1 MGNHRTLWWIF
12 QLATFEDTGRYLKIH
27 NGQLGRLG
35 EYLSD
40 MLIPCSTG
48 SSLCGIR
55 QFFGPWEGHRNPCEL
70 TTIPSTWVSQYLIQ
84 LLTYV
89 VAKNIYRL
97 YIYINYIHTHEYP
110 VKSQCWMIIYL
121 LGRNPQAKLLPGPKA
136 AVEICWERH
145 PWRNVARKDY
155 TTGGQVI
162 LRCCQQLSIHPKL
175 PKQWVNLLHPK

>member
-97 YIYINYIHTHEYP
+97 YIYKTTYTPMNIPLNHNVEWLYTCWVGTPRPSYYRAQRQRW
-110 VKSQCWMIIYL
+110 KSA
-121 LGRNPQAKLLPGPKA
+121 GRDTPGETWRARTTRQVDKWFYG
-136 AVEICWERH
+136 AVNNFQSI
-145 PWRNVARKDY
+145 PN
-155 TTGGQVI
+155 
-162 LRCCQQLSIHPKL
+162 CQS
-175 PKQWVNLLHPK
+175 NE

>member
-1 MGNHRTLWWIF
+1 MANWGDWES
-12 QLATFEDTGRYLKIH
+12 TFLTCWSPAQRVHPCAGSDNSSALERGIGILVNWRPSRQH
-27 NGQLGRLG
+27 G
-35 EYLSD
+35 YLS
-40 MLIPCSTG
+40 IS
-48 SSLCGIR
+48 
-55 QFFGPWEGHRNPCEL
+55 
-70 TTIPSTWVSQYLIQ
+70 VSQYLIQ

-97 YIYINYIHTHEYP
+97 YIYINYMHTHEYP